1 MKVLPGCN
9 EVEASDYCA
18 FVTFQEQNIS
28 PGNPFTGGGT
38 RRRATTGLAR
48 LIIALLV
55 VLIVAVATVGAWL
68 IWGRGGDDD
77 SATSPVAA
85 SSSAVPET
93 ESEAQPEI
101 DSVALLENAQVDSVN
116 PAPVPES
123 VEAWGDYVKN
133 RSWNGMLRV
142 FELAEAS
149 PVTEEGGSQFR
160 NTMNH
165 CGEVMYLVTFRSVNE
180 NVLLDAQL
188 LDAAKSVR
196 AHAELHDGWMLGT
209 NCELPQFVFVSSTD
223 TSNLGDVAYDVTE
236 YRQSSVAAP
245 AAGTAAE
252 PTFVACDDGMLT
264 AKGRYSDGSWR
275 DTPECDTE
283 QHRRAV
289 RAEAVCGGPYPPA
302 GTTQAEYAA
311 LCGGSSMPMPL
322 DTTPAAP
329 VPSPVP
335 SPVNPPAPAPD
346 PGPGFTDPGY
356 DPEGDT
362 ARGESE

>member
-18 FVTFQEQNIS
+18 FVTFQEQNNS
-28 PGNPFTGGGT
+28 PGSPFTGAGT
-38 RRRATTGLAR
+38 RRRATTAQAR

-55 VLIVAVATVGAWL
+55 VLIVVVATVGAWL

-142 FELAEAS
+142 FEHAEAS

-245 AAGTAAE
+245 AIEGAEEPAASEAE
-252 PTFVACDDGMLT
+252 PAVSVEVPYVVECLQGVPGPAQW
-264 AKGRYSDGSWR
+264 SDGTMAYAEECAN
-275 DTPECDTE
+275 TPEA
-283 QHRRAV
+283 QQSI
-289 RAEAVCGGPYPPA
+289 RAEG
-302 GTTQAEYAA
+302 
-311 LCGGSSMPMPL
+311 LCGGLYAPEDVSREEFE
-322 DTTPAAP
+322 AICNRAP
-329 VPSPVP
+329 VY
-335 SPVNPPAPAPD
+335 PPKDA
-346 PGPGFTDPGY
+346 
-356 DPEGDT
+356 
-362 ARGESE
+362 S